1 MVKWNTRR
9 KSIVSL
15 AALLMLSPVLS
26 AQTATTDTSRGISI
40 RYADGK
46 ISTRPLRRTGGM
58 WTPYFP
64 RIDGAET
71 ARDGVPLKSL
81 DVRHVVEGDEL
92 VATVSLVYGSFAGN
106 NRVTVAKV
114 RVAADRP
121 VEVKELSSYGVEPI
135 TISLVSIP
143 ATYAFEPR
151 GVSASPY
158 VDIRAV
164 PVGPNSSA
172 YRVTVTNRAP
182 FPLMWFKFEA
192 HRNQKEPIS
201 SRPRGKRNFPL
212 VMPNG
217 EYTFEFPASATSQS
231 PGDDPGAWQPVERVE
246 VAALMWLDGTVE
258 GNKADAAQQETLD
271 RMRTAHLRALLK
283 ILGGSGQS
291 IATLREE
298 IARISP
304 PDPETEQVRNG
315 FINELDRFARQQ
327 LSSEGLE
334 FATWRSRT
342 IADLEQWLARIVFPK
357 L

>member
-1 MVKWNTRR
+1 MKWSICR
-9 KSIVSL
+9 KSTVSL
-15 AALLMLSPVLS
+15 AALLMLSTVLW

-64 RIDGAET
+64 RISGAET

-106 NRVTVAKV
+106 NRVTVARV

-201 SRPRGKRNFPL
+201 SCPRGQRNFPL
-212 VMPNG
+212 IMPNG
-217 EYTFEFPASATSQS
+217 EHTFEFPAGATGQS

-246 VAALMWLDGTVE
+246 VSALMWQDGTVE
-258 GNKADAAQQETLD
+258 GNRADADQQETLD
-271 RMRTAHLRALLK
+271 RLRMIHLRTLLN
-283 ILGGSGQS
+283 ILRGSSQS
-291 IATLREE
+291 VATLREE
-298 IARISP
+298 IGRISA
-304 PDPETEQVRNG
+304 PDDETKQLKNG
-315 FINELDRFARQQ
+315 FIKELDRFASQQ
-327 LSSEGLE
+327 ASSEGLD
-334 FATWRSRT
+334 FTPWRSRT

-357 L
+357 S

>member
-1 MVKWNTRR
+1 MKWDICR
-9 KSIVSL
+9 KSTVSL
-15 AALLMLSPVLS
+15 AALLMLSPALW
-26 AQTATTDTSRGISI
+26 AQTGATDTSRGISI

-46 ISTRPLRRTGGM
+46 ISTTPLRRSGGM

-64 RIDGAET
+64 RISGTET

-81 DVRHVVEGDEL
+81 DVRHVVEGDEV
-92 VATVSLVYGSFAGN
+92 VATVSLVYGSFAGD
-106 NRVTVAKV
+106 NRVTVATV

-121 VEVKELSSYGVEPI
+121 VEVKELTSYGVEPI

-212 VMPNG
+212 IMPYG
-217 EYTFEFPASATSQS
+217 EHTFEFPAGAVGQS
-231 PGDDPGAWQPVERVE
+231 PGDDPGAWQPVDRVE
-246 VAALMWLDGTVE
+246 VTALMWQDGTVE
-258 GNKADAAQQETLD
+258 GNKADAALQETLD
-271 RMRTAHLRALLK
+271 RSRMAHLRALLK
-283 ILGGSGQS
+283 ILRGSGQS
-291 IATLREE
+291 SARLREE
-298 IARISP
+298 IAGTSA
-304 PDPETEQVRNG
+304 PDVEMEQVRG
-315 FINELDRFARQQ
+315 GLIKELERFASQQ
-327 LSSEGLE
+327 SSSEGLDY
-334 FATWRSRT
+334 ATWRSRT
-342 IADLEQWLARIVFPK
+342 IADLEQWVGRIVFPK
-357 L
+357 S

>member
-1 MVKWNTRR
+1 MKVNVLR

-15 AALLMLSPVLS
+15 SALLMLSPLLW

-46 ISTRPLRRTGGM
+46 ISTRPLRRNGGM

-64 RIDGAET
+64 RISGAET

-143 ATYAFEPR
+143 GTYAFEPR

-201 SRPRGKRNFPL
+201 SRPRGPRNFPL
-212 VMPNG
+212 IMPNG
-217 EYTFEFPASATSQS
+217 EHTFEFSASTVGQS
-231 PGDDPGAWQPVERVE
+231 PGDDPGAWQPVDRVE
-246 VAALMWLDGTVE
+246 VTALMWQDGTVE
-258 GNKADAAQQETLD
+258 GNKADADQQETLD
-271 RMRTAHLRALLK
+271 RSRMAHLRALLQ
-283 ILGGSGQS
+283 ILRGSSNS
-291 IATLREE
+291 IAKLREE
-298 IARISP
+298 IAGTSA
-304 PDPETEQVRNG
+304 PDVETEQVRDG
-315 FINELDRFARQQ
+315 LVKALGRFTGQQ
-327 LSSEGLE
+327 SSSEGLDY
-334 FATWRSRT
+334 AAWRSRT
-342 IADLEQWLARIVFPK
+342 IADLEHWLARIVLPK